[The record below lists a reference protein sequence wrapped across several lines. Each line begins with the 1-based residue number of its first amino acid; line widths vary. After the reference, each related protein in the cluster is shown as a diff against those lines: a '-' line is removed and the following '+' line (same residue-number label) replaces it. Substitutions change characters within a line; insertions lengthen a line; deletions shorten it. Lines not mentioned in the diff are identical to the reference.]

1 MKKSGKSRIWW
12 WLLLVVVLAGIGY
25 YLYSEMWP
33 KPEEVSVTEKVFP
46 AKKAG
51 LSEIQPEAA
60 EEVRKPIPSLTEE
73 EPPEKPLAEEDY
85 CTKIENN
92 IGEFFRYLDQKK
104 YVQKLTLK
112 TTTYTQFKR
121 IIKRLASKPPI
132 PAGEGKDPK
141 IIIRNIYHL
150 FRVLDRKDLSLIKD
164 MVKNEHDTMENS
176 LEMFYTWVML
186 GDSCPDPEGLR
197 PSAEVL
203 YRYAGFFLNSTGG
216 RAYLFRRSIEARLL
230 TTYYCILIVHEAD
243 KKGGNNYGI
252 DILPFIVPLT
262 KEITIYP
269 DFQFQQEYID
279 KLNKLENYYLEKRQ
293 PS

>member
-12 WLLLVVVLAGIGY
+12 WLLIVVVLAGIGY
-25 YLYSEMWP
+25 YVYSEMWP
-33 KPEEVSVTEKVFP
+33 KPEEVKVSP
-46 AKKAG
+46 VKEAG

-73 EPPEKPLAEEDY
+73 EPPEKPIAEEDY

-112 TTTYTQFKR
+112 TNTYNRFKR
-121 IIKRLASKPPI
+121 MLTRLAARPPI

-141 IIIRNIYHL
+141 ILIQNMYHFFRILGHKDVRLIRE
-150 FRVLDRKDLSLIKD
+150 VTKKE
-164 MVKNEHDTMENS
+164 KDTMENS
-176 LEMFYTWVML
+176 MGMFYTWVTL
-186 GDSCPDPEGLR
+186 GDRCPDPEGLR
-197 PSAEVL
+197 PSMKIL

-216 RAYLFRRSIEARLL
+216 RAYLFRRSVGVRLL

-243 KKGGNNYGI
+243 KKRMNNYGI
-252 DILPFIVPLT
+252 DILPFITPLRE
-262 KEITIYP
+262 EITIYP

-279 KLNKLENYYLEKRQ
+279 KLNQLENFYKEKRRT
-293 PS
+293 S